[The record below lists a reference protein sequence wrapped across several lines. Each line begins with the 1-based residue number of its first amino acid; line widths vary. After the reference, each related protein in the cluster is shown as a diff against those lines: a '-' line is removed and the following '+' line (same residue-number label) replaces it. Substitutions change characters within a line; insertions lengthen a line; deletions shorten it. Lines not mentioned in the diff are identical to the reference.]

1 MKRIL
6 LMLLTSLLMFSCDP
20 EELIVELNVTTSST
34 DVSIFGGNDGSITVI
49 VKSGN
54 GGYLYSLKS
63 TSDKIDNKLFTN
75 LSSDNKTS
83 YVFSNLPSDNYQ
95 ITVTDNGD
103 KKFTHSIIIN
113 EPNPDDLSVSFD
125 YTVERNITKSTTK
138 YILLNF
144 LLCNG
149 HRIAP

>member
-1 MKRIL
+1 
-6 LMLLTSLLMFSCDP
+6 MFSCDP
-20 EELIVELNVTTSST
+20 EELIVELDVTTSST
-34 DVSIFGGNDGSITVI
+34 DVTTYGGKNGSITVT

-63 TSDKIDNKLFTN
+63 ESNKIDNSLFIN

-83 YVFSNLPSDNYQ
+83 YVFENLPSDNYQ

-113 EPNPDDLSVSFD
+113 EPNPDDLSVSFN
-125 YTVERNITKSTTK
+125 YTHSVTT
-138 YILLNF
+138 Y
-144 LLCNG
+144 G
-149 HRIAP
+149 G